1 MTASSSADWTSGL
14 LALASVLI
22 TALIA
27 VLLAVMADAL
37 WERWRSRDVRNLLHR
52 QVDRSLK

>member
-1 MTASSSADWTSGL
+1 MRASLSADWTSGL
-14 LALASVLI
+14 LALVSVLL

-37 WERWRSRDVRNLLHR
+37 WERWRSRGARNLPHR
-52 QVDRSLK
+52 RVDRSFK

>member
-1 MTASSSADWTSGL
+1 MRASSSADWTSGL
-14 LALASVLI
+14 LALASVLL

-37 WERWRSRDVRNLLHR
+37 WERWRSRGVRNLLHR
-52 QVDRSLK
+52 QVGRPLK

>member
-1 MTASSSADWTSGL
+1 MTASLSADWTSGL
-14 LALASVLI
+14 LALASVLL

-37 WERWRSRDVRNLLHR
+37 WERWRSRGVRNLLHH
-52 QVDRSLK
+52 QVGRSSK